1 LGSWLNR
8 HLTIMAESLAHRW
21 GQIIGDV
28 FEQFVRD
35 VLNGTA
41 EKHQL
46 FLDYKKPRRAR
57 ANQGGKD
64 LSKVTW
70 QDSYGNRHD
79 LDYVL
84 ERGGTEDKLGVPV
97 AFIESA
103 WRRYTKHSKNKVQE
117 IEAAILPIAL
127 TFSRHSP
134 FCGAVLA
141 GEFTSN
147 ALTQLEPKDF
157 SVLHI
162 PYKSIL
168 DAFREI
174 GVDASSLDAITSE
187 DEFRRKIEQWEK
199 LPQPVTV
206 ERFLKTLYR
215 LHAAEVAQFQARLE
229 ASLLRGVVSIRLA
242 VLRGHAIE
250 YSDVESAIVY
260 LIEEEK
266 AYRLREGAEQ
276 REMFEIVIRFN
287 NAAKIE
293 ATFPTRQEAIAFL
306 RTFE

>member
-1 LGSWLNR
+1 
-8 HLTIMAESLAHRW
+8 MAESLAHRW

-35 VLNGTA
+35 LLKNIA
-41 EKHQL
+41 EKHGL
-46 FLDYKKPRRAR
+46 YLDYKKPRRAR
-57 ANQGGKD
+57 AKQGGKD

-84 ERGGTEDKLGVPV
+84 ERGGTEEVLGVPV

-117 IEAAILPIAL
+117 IEAAVLPIAL

-141 GEFTSN
+141 GEFTRS
-147 ALTQLEPKDF
+147 ALSQLESKGF
-157 SVLHI
+157 CVLHI
-162 PYKSIL
+162 PYDSIL
-168 DAFREI
+168 EAFHEVGIDA
-174 GVDASSLDAITSE
+174 ASVDAITPE
-187 DEFRRKIEQWEK
+187 GEFRRKIKQWEQ
-199 LPQPVTV
+199 LPQPETV
-206 ERFLKTLYR
+206 GRFLKSLYR
-215 LHAAEVAQFQARLE
+215 LHAAEVAEFQARLE
-229 ASLLRGVVSIRLA
+229 ASLLRGVVSVRLA
-242 VLRGHAIE
+242 ILRGHTIE
-250 YSDVESAIVY
+250 CSDIGSAIAY

-266 AYRLREGAEQ
+266 SYQLRDNGEQ
-276 REMFEIVIRFN
+276 REMFEIVVRFN

-293 ATFPTRQEAIAFL
+293 ATFPTRQEAITFL
-306 RTFE
+306 RGFA